1 MLFIRK
7 ITEEELKSERNALT
21 SADVIETLT
30 PQSVY
35 TQLED
40 GVLIEELPHQQ
51 IMMPAP
57 PKSSR
62 KVCGRFEK
70 SFFFLKF
77 TKIAYSDQ
85 GLMKVIFFSL

>member
-1 MLFIRK
+1 MSWSPSFIFILPYRK
-7 ITEEELKSERNALT
+7 VTEEELATEREALSVPGAIDT
-21 SADVIETLT
+21 DT

-51 IMMPAP
+51 LMMPAP

-62 KVCGRFEK
+62 RVSRRARRIC
-70 SFFFLKF
+70 
-77 TKIAYSDQ
+77 
-85 GLMKVIFFSL
+85 M